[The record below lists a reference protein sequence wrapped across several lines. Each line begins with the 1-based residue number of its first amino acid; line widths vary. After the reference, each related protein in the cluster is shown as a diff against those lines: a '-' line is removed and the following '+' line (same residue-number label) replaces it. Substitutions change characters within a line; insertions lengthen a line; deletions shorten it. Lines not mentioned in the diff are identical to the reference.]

1 MVRTMPVIDMKK
13 TGENIKA
20 MRKANNI
27 SVKDIVMNTGVSE
40 RAVFKWQ
47 QGKSVPTIDNLII
60 LAVMFNVTIDQIV
73 ATV

>member
-1 MVRTMPVIDMKK
+1 MPVIDMKK

-20 MRKANNI
+20 MRKENNI

-47 QGKSVPTIDNLII
+47 QGKSVPTVDNLVV
-60 LAVMFNVTIDQIV
+60 LAVMFNVTMDKII

>member
-1 MVRTMPVIDMKK
+1 MPVIDMKR
-13 TGENIKA
+13 TGENIKVF
-20 MRKANNI
+20 RKAADV
-27 SVKDIVMNTGVSE
+27 SVKDIVKNTGVSE

-47 QGKSVPTIDNLII
+47 QGKSLPTIDNLII

>member
-1 MVRTMPVIDMKK
+1 MPVIDMKR
-13 TGENIKA
+13 TGENIKVF
-20 MRKANNI
+20 RKAADV
-27 SVKDIVMNTGVSE
+27 SVKDIAKSIGVSE

>member
-1 MVRTMPVIDMKK
+1 MPVIDMKR

-47 QGKSVPTIDNLII
+47 QGKSVPTVDNLIV
-60 LAVMFNVTIDQIV
+60 LAFMFNVTMDKIIV
-73 ATV
+73 TV

>member
-1 MVRTMPVIDMKK
+1 MVNKMPVIDMKR
-13 TGENIKA
+13 TGENIKVF
-20 MRKANNI
+20 RKAADV
-27 SVKDIVMNTGVSE
+27 SVKDIVKNTGVSE